1 LIKIMP
7 KLKEYKM
14 YVNGEWVD
22 AENKKTFETLNPEN
36 NEPWAIVPEA
46 SAKDTNKAVNA
57 AQKAFE
63 GMWPKLLPRQRAN
76 YLKAIANELR
86 KNSEI
91 LGKIETIDTG
101 KLFRETKTQANYIAE
116 YYDYFAGLADKVEGT
131 VLPIDKSD
139 MQVITTR
146 EPIGV
151 VAAIIPWNSQML
163 LTAVKLAPALAMGNT
178 VVIKSSE
185 LAPATMFEFAKLIE
199 KTGIPKG
206 VVNIISGFG
215 EPCGKALTTHKNV
228 ERIAFTGG
236 PETARHIIKNSAEN
250 LSQVSLEL
258 GGKSPVAVFE
268 DADQENALNGITA
281 GIFGASGQSCI
292 AGSRL
297 YLQKKIYNNFLDKLV
312 NRAKKIKLGDPMAD
326 DTQMGPLSSLKQ
338 LEIIEKNI
346 KLTVNQGGKIK
357 CGGKRHSLSNKGY
370 YFPATIIECENHNLP
385 VAENELF
392 GPILSVMKFETEDEV
407 INKMNDNQY
416 GLSSG
421 VYTKDLGRGL
431 RVSKAIRAGITFVN
445 TYRLISPSAPFGGMK
460 DSGYGKEA
468 GIESIKDYTRIKTTW
483 FNTSDKPMSDPFT
496 MG

>member
-1 LIKIMP
+1 MP
-7 KLKEYKM
+7 ELKKYKM
-14 YVNGEWVD
+14 FVNGEWLD
-22 AENKKTFETLNPEN
+22 SESKKVFKTLNPEN
-36 NEPWAIVPEA
+36 NEAWAEVPEA
-46 SAKDTNKAVNA
+46 SKKDVDKAVNA

-63 GMWPKLLPRQRAN
+63 GKWSNLFPKERAK
-76 YLKAIANELR
+76 YLKEIANQLRENAEL
-86 KNSEI
+86 

-101 KLFRETKTQANYIAE
+101 KLFKETKNQANYIAE
-116 YYDYFAGLADKVEGT
+116 YYDYYAGLADKVEGT
-131 VLPIDKSD
+131 VLPIDKPN

-146 EPIGV
+146 VPIGV

-185 LAPATMFEFAKLIE
+185 LAPATLFEFAKLIE
-199 KTGIPKG
+199 KAGVPKG

-215 EPCGKALTTHKNV
+215 EPCGKALTSHNLV
-228 ERIAFTGG
+228 ERVAFTGG
-236 PETARHIIKNSAEN
+236 PETARHIIRNSADN

-268 DADQENALNGITA
+268 DGDQENALNGITA

-297 YLQKKIYNNFLDKLV
+297 YIQNSIYEKFLEKII
-312 NRAKKIKLGDPMAD
+312 NRANQIKLGPPMEA

-338 LEIIEKNI
+338 LEVIEKNI
-346 KLTVNQGGKIK
+346 KLTLDQGGKLR
-357 CGGKRHSLSNKGY
+357 CGGKRHNLSNKGY
-370 YFPATIIECENHNLP
+370 YFPATVIECDNHNLP
-385 VAENELF
+385 TAENELF
-392 GPILSVMKFETEDEV
+392 GPVLSVMKFNTEDEV
-407 INKMNDNQY
+407 IDKMNDNQY

-421 VYTKDLGRGL
+421 IYTKDISRSL

>member
-1 LIKIMP
+1 MP
-7 KLKEYKM
+7 KIQNFKM
-14 YVNGEWVD
+14 YINGEWVD
-22 AENKKTFETLNPEN
+22 SSSGKKIQTLNPEN
-36 NEPWAIVPEA
+36 NEVWATVPEA
-46 SAKDTNKAVNA
+46 NEKDVDKAVQS
-57 AQKAFE
+57 AQNAFE
-63 GMWPKLLPRQRAN
+63 NSWSILHPRDRAK
-76 YLKAIANELR
+76 YLRLIADQLR
-86 KNSEI
+86 ENAEH

-101 KLFRETKTQANYIAE
+101 KIYRETKTQANYIAE

-131 VLPIDKSD
+131 VVPIDKPD
-139 MQVITTR
+139 MQVTTTR
-146 EPIGV
+146 IPIGV

-178 VVIKSSE
+178 VVIKASE
-185 LAPATMFEFAKLIE
+185 LAPVTLLEFAKLIE

-206 VVNIISGFG
+206 VINIITGLG
-215 EPCGKALTTHKNV
+215 EPCGKALTTHNLV

-236 PETARHIIKNSAEN
+236 PETAKHIIKNSAEN

-258 GGKSPVAVFE
+258 GGKSPVVVFD

-297 YLQKKIYNNFLDKLV
+297 YLQSKIYNEFLDKLITK
-312 NRAKKIKLGDPMAD
+312 AKKIKLGGPMEE
-326 DTQMGPLSSLKQ
+326 DTQMGPLNSFKQ
-338 LEIIEKNI
+338 LENIEKNI
-346 KLTVNQGGKIK
+346 KATTEQGGKIR
-357 CGGKRHSLSNKGY
+357 CGGERSSVSNKGY

-392 GPILSVMKFETEDEV
+392 GPILSVMKFDKEEEV
-407 INKMNDNQY
+407 IKKMNDNKY

-421 VYTKDLGRGL
+421 VYTSNFARGL
-431 RVSKAIRAGITFVN
+431 RVSKAIRAGIVFIN
-445 TYRLISPSAPFGGMK
+445 TYRLISPMAPFGGIK

-468 GIESIKDYTRIKTTW
+468 GIESIKEYTRIKTTW
-483 FNTSDKPMSDPFT
+483 YNSSDKPMSDPFT

>member
-1 LIKIMP
+1 MMT

-14 YVNGEWVD
+14 YIDGTWVD
-22 AENKKTFETLNPEN
+22 AENKKTFKSLNPEN
-36 NEPWAIVPEA
+36 NEPWAIIPEA
-46 SAKDTNKAVNA
+46 SANDTDKAVQA

-63 GMWPKLLPRQRAN
+63 GEWPKLFPRDRAKF
-76 YLKAIANELR
+76 LRAIAEELR
-86 KNSEI
+86 NNAEH

-101 KLFRETKTQANYIAE
+101 KLFRETKTQATYIAE

-131 VLPIDKSD
+131 VLPIDKPE
-139 MQVITTR
+139 MQVITIR
-146 EPIGV
+146 VPIGV
-151 VAAIIPWNSQML
+151 IAAIVPWNSQML

-178 VVIKSSE
+178 VVIKASE
-185 LAPATMFEFAKLIE
+185 LGPATLLEFAKLVE
-199 KTGIPKG
+199 KVGLPKG
-206 VVNIISGFG
+206 VINIITGFG
-215 EPCGKALTTHKNV
+215 NPCGKVLTTHKLV
-228 ERIAFTGG
+228 ERVAFTGG
-236 PETARHIIKNSAEN
+236 PETARHIIRNSAEN

-268 DADQENALNGITA
+268 DADQENAMNCITA

-297 YLQKKIYNNFLDKLV
+297 YLQKKIYDSFLNKLV
-312 NRAKKIKLGDPMAD
+312 DRAKKIKIGAPMETS
-326 DTQMGPLSSLKQ
+326 TQMGPLNSLKQ
-338 LEIIEKNI
+338 LETIEKNI
-346 KLTVNQGGKIK
+346 KLTVNQGGKLK
-357 CGGKRHSLSNKGY
+357 CGGKRHNLSNKGY
-370 YFPATIIECENHNLP
+370 YFPATIIECDNHNLP
-385 VAENELF
+385 AAENELF
-392 GPILSVMKFETEDEV
+392 GPVLSVMKFETEEEV

-468 GIESIKDYTRIKTTW
+468 GIESIKDYTRVKTIW
-483 FNTSDKPMSDPFT
+483 YNTSERPMRDPFT

>member
-1 LIKIMP
+1 MP
-7 KLKEYKM
+7 KIQNFKM
-14 YVNGEWVD
+14 YINGEWVD
-22 AENKKTFETLNPEN
+22 SSSGKKIQTLNPEN
-36 NEPWAIVPEA
+36 NEVWATVPEA
-46 SAKDTNKAVNA
+46 NEKDVNKAVQS
-57 AQKAFE
+57 AQNAFE
-63 GMWPKLLPRQRAN
+63 NSWSILHPRDRAK
-76 YLKAIANELR
+76 YLRLIADQLR
-86 KNSEI
+86 ENAEH

-101 KLFRETKTQANYIAE
+101 KIYRETKTQANYIAE

-131 VLPIDKSD
+131 VVPIDKPN
-139 MQVITTR
+139 MQVTTTR
-146 EPIGV
+146 IPIGV

-178 VVIKSSE
+178 VVIKASE
-185 LAPATMFEFAKLIE
+185 LAPVTLLEFAKLIE

-206 VVNIISGFG
+206 VINIITGLG
-215 EPCGKALTTHKNV
+215 EPCGKALTTHNLV

-236 PETARHIIKNSAEN
+236 PETAKHIIKNSAEN

-258 GGKSPVAVFE
+258 GGKSPVVVFD

-297 YLQKKIYNNFLDKLV
+297 YLQSKIYNEFLDKLITK
-312 NRAKKIKLGDPMAD
+312 AKKIKLGGPMEE
-326 DTQMGPLSSLKQ
+326 DTQMGPLNSFKQ
-338 LEIIEKNI
+338 LENIEKNI
-346 KLTVNQGGKIK
+346 KATTEQGGKIR
-357 CGGKRHSLSNKGY
+357 CGGERSSVSNKGY

-392 GPILSVMKFETEDEV
+392 GPILSVMKFDKEEEV
-407 INKMNDNQY
+407 IKKMNDNKY

-421 VYTKDLGRGL
+421 VYTSNFARGL
-431 RVSKAIRAGITFVN
+431 RVSKAIRAGIVFIN
-445 TYRLISPSAPFGGMK
+445 TYRLISPMAPFGGIK

-468 GIESIKDYTRIKTTW
+468 GIESIKEYTRIKTTW
-483 FNTSDKPMSDPFT
+483 YNSSDKPMSDPFT

>member
-1 LIKIMP
+1 MSKIQDF
-7 KLKEYKM
+7 KM
-14 YVNGEWVD
+14 YINGEWVD
-22 AENKKTFETLNPEN
+22 SSSGKKIETLNPEN
-36 NEPWAIVPEA
+36 NEVWATVPEA
-46 SAKDTNKAVNA
+46 NEKDVDKAVQS

-63 GMWPKLLPRQRAN
+63 NNWSTLHPRERARYLKLIADQLRAN
-76 YLKAIANELR
+76 AEH
-86 KNSEI
+86 

-101 KLFRETKTQANYIAE
+101 KLYRETKTQANYIAE

-131 VLPIDKSD
+131 VVPIDKPD
-139 MQVITTR
+139 MQVTTTR
-146 EPIGV
+146 IPIGV

-178 VVIKSSE
+178 VVIKASE
-185 LAPATMFEFAKLIE
+185 LAPVTLLEFAKLID
-199 KTGIPKG
+199 KAGIPKG
-206 VVNIISGFG
+206 VINIITGLG
-215 EPCGKALTTHKNV
+215 DPCGKALTTHNLV

-236 PETARHIIKNSAEN
+236 PETAKHIVKNSAEN

-258 GGKSPVAVFE
+258 GGKSPVVVFD

-297 YLQKKIYNNFLDKLV
+297 YLQSSIYDEFLEKLISK
-312 NRAKKIKLGDPMAD
+312 AEKIKLGGPMEK
-326 DTQMGPLSSLKQ
+326 DTQMGPLNSFKQ
-338 LEIIEKNI
+338 LENIEKNI
-346 KLTVNQGGKIK
+346 KATIEQGGKVR
-357 CGGKRHSLSNKGY
+357 CGGKRSTVSNKGY

-392 GPILSVMKFETEDEV
+392 GPILSVMKFDKEDEV
-407 INKMNDNQY
+407 IEKMNDNKY

-421 VYTKDLGRGL
+421 VYTSNFSRGL
-431 RVSKAIRAGITFVN
+431 RVSKAIRAGIVFIN
-445 TYRLISPSAPFGGMK
+445 TYRLISPMAPFGGLK

-468 GIESIKDYTRIKTTW
+468 GIESIKEYTRVKTTW
-483 FNTSDKPMSDPFT
+483 YNSSEKPIDDPFT

>member
-1 LIKIMP
+1 MT
-7 KLKEYKM
+7 KLREYKM
-14 YVNGEWVD
+14 YINGAWVD
-22 AENKKTFETLNPEN
+22 AENKKNFESLNPEN
-36 NEPWAIVPEA
+36 NEPWAIAPEA
-46 SAKDTNKAVNA
+46 SEKDVNKAVDA

-63 GMWPKLLPRQRAN
+63 GKWPKLMPKERAN
-76 YLKAIANELR
+76 YLRAIANQLRENAEL
-86 KNSEI
+86 
-91 LGKIETIDTG
+91 LGKIETMDTG

-131 VLPIDKSD
+131 VLPIDKPN

-151 VAAIIPWNSQML
+151 IAAIIPWNSQML

-206 VVNIISGFG
+206 VVNVVSGFG
-215 EPCGKALTTHKNV
+215 EPCGKALTSHKDV

-297 YLQKKIYNNFLDKLV
+297 YLQKSIYNNFLDKLV
-312 NRAKKIKLGDPMAD
+312 DRAKKIKLGDPMSA

-346 KLTVNQGGKIK
+346 KLTVDQGGKIK

-385 VAENELF
+385 AAENELF

-407 INKMNDNQY
+407 VNKMNDNKY

-483 FNTSDKPMSDPFT
+483 FNTSNKPMSDPFT

>member
-1 LIKIMP
+1 MS
-7 KLKEYKM
+7 KLKKYKM
-14 YVNGEWVD
+14 FIGGEWVD
-22 AENKKTFETLNPEN
+22 SDTKKTFKTLNPEN
-36 NEPWAIVPEA
+36 NEPWAVVPEA
-46 SAKDTNKAVNA
+46 TAKDVDKAVKA

-63 GMWPKLLPRQRAN
+63 GKWSNLFPRERAK
-76 YLKAIANELR
+76 YLKEIANQLRENAEL
-86 KNSEI
+86 

-101 KLFRETKTQANYIAE
+101 KLFKETKTQANYIAE
-116 YYDYFAGLADKVEGT
+116 YYDYYAGLADKVEGT
-131 VLPIDKSD
+131 VLPIDKPN

-146 EPIGV
+146 VPIGV
-151 VAAIIPWNSQML
+151 VVAIVPWNSQML

-178 VVIKSSE
+178 IVIKSSE
-185 LAPATMFEFAKLIE
+185 LAPATLFEFAKLIE

-206 VVNIISGFG
+206 VVNIITGFG
-215 EPCGKALTTHKNV
+215 DPCGKALTSHNLV

-236 PETARHIIKNSAEN
+236 PETARHIIRNSANN
-250 LSQVSLEL
+250 LSEVSLEL

-297 YLQKKIYNNFLDKLV
+297 YIQNSIYENFLEKLV
-312 NRAKKIKLGDPMAD
+312 KRANKIKLGPPMKF

-346 KLTVNQGGKIK
+346 KLTLDQGGKLK
-357 CGGKRHSLSNKGY
+357 CGGKRHTVSNKGY
-370 YFPATIIECENHNLP
+370 YFPPTIIECKNHNLP
-385 VAENELF
+385 TAENELF
-392 GPILSVMKFETEDEV
+392 GPVLSVMKFDNEEEIV
-407 INKMNDNQY
+407 KKMNDNQY

-421 VYTKDLGRGL
+421 IYTKNINRGL

-483 FNTSDKPMSDPFT
+483 FNTSDEPIDDPFT

>member
-1 LIKIMP
+1 MSKIQDF
-7 KLKEYKM
+7 KM
-14 YVNGEWVD
+14 YINGEWVD
-22 AENKKTFETLNPEN
+22 SSSGKKIETLNPEN
-36 NEPWAIVPEA
+36 NEVWATVPEA
-46 SAKDTNKAVNA
+46 NEKDVDKAVQS

-63 GMWPKLLPRQRAN
+63 NNWSTLHPRERAKYLKLIADQLRAN
-76 YLKAIANELR
+76 
-86 KNSEI
+86 SEH

-101 KLFRETKTQANYIAE
+101 KLYRETKTQANYIAE

-131 VLPIDKSD
+131 VVPIDKPD
-139 MQVITTR
+139 MQVTTTR
-146 EPIGV
+146 IPIGV

-178 VVIKSSE
+178 VVIKASE
-185 LAPATMFEFAKLIE
+185 LAPVTLLEFGKLIE
-199 KTGIPKG
+199 KAGIPKG
-206 VVNIISGFG
+206 VINIITGLG
-215 EPCGKALTTHKNV
+215 EPCGKALTTHNLV

-236 PETARHIIKNSAEN
+236 PETAKHIVKNSAEN

-258 GGKSPVAVFE
+258 GGKSPVVVFD

-297 YLQKKIYNNFLDKLV
+297 YLQSNIYDEFLKKLINK
-312 NRAKKIKLGDPMAD
+312 AEKIKLGGPMD
-326 DTQMGPLSSLKQ
+326 KDTQMGPLNNFKQ
-338 LEIIEKNI
+338 LENIEKNI
-346 KLTVNQGGKIK
+346 KATIDQGGKVR
-357 CGGKRHSLSNKGY
+357 CGGKRSSISNEGY

-392 GPILSVMKFETEDEV
+392 GPVLSVMKFEKEEEV
-407 INKMNDNQY
+407 IEKMNDNKY

-421 VYTKDLGRGL
+421 VYTSNFARGL
-431 RVSKAIRAGITFVN
+431 RVSKAIRAGIVFIN
-445 TYRLISPSAPFGGMK
+445 TYRLISPMAPFGGIK

-468 GIESIKDYTRIKTTW
+468 GIESIKEYTRIKTTW
-483 FNTSDKPMSDPFT
+483 YNSSDKPMTDPFT

>member
-1 LIKIMP
+1 MS

-14 YVNGEWVD
+14 FIGGEWVD
-22 AENKKTFETLNPEN
+22 SDAKKTFKTLNPEN
-36 NEPWAIVPEA
+36 NEPWAVVPEA
-46 SAKDTNKAVNA
+46 TAKDVDKAVKA

-63 GMWPKLLPRQRAN
+63 GKWSNLFPRERAK
-76 YLKAIANELR
+76 YLKEIANQLRENAEL
-86 KNSEI
+86 

-101 KLFRETKTQANYIAE
+101 KLFKETKTQANYIAE
-116 YYDYFAGLADKVEGT
+116 YYDYYAGLADKVEGT
-131 VLPIDKSD
+131 VLPIDKPN

-146 EPIGV
+146 VPIGV
-151 VAAIIPWNSQML
+151 VVAIVPWNSQML

-178 VVIKSSE
+178 IVIKSSE
-185 LAPATMFEFAKLIE
+185 LAPATLFEFAKLIE

-206 VVNIISGFG
+206 VVNIITGFG
-215 EPCGKALTTHKNV
+215 DPCGKALTSHSLV

-236 PETARHIIKNSAEN
+236 PETARHIIRNSADN
-250 LSQVSLEL
+250 LSEVSLEL

-297 YLQKKIYNNFLDKLV
+297 YIQNSIYENFLEKLV
-312 NRAKKIKLGDPMAD
+312 KRANKIKLGPPMKS

-346 KLTVNQGGKIK
+346 KLTLDQGGKLK
-357 CGGKRHSLSNKGY
+357 CGGKRHNLSNKGY
-370 YFPATIIECENHNLP
+370 YFPPTIIECKNHNLP
-385 VAENELF
+385 TAENELF
-392 GPILSVMKFETEDEV
+392 GPVLSVMKFDNEEEV
-407 INKMNDNQY
+407 VKKMNDNQY

-421 VYTKDLGRGL
+421 IYTKNINRGL

-468 GIESIKDYTRIKTTW
+468 GIESIKDYTRIKTIW
-483 FNTSDKPMSDPFT
+483 FNTSDEPMDDPFT

>member
-1 LIKIMP
+1 MIQ
-7 KLKEYKM
+7 EYKM
-14 YVNGEWVD
+14 FINGEWVNSSSD
-22 AENKKTFETLNPEN
+22 KKIETLNPEN
-36 NEPWAIVPEA
+36 NEVWATVPEA
-46 SAKDTNKAVNA
+46 NDQDVDFAVQS
-57 AQKAFE
+57 AQKAFDSS
-63 GMWPKLLPRQRAN
+63 WSILHPRDRAK
-76 YLKAIANELR
+76 YLRLIANELR
-86 KNSEI
+86 NNAEY

-131 VLPIDKSD
+131 VVPIDKED
-139 MQVITTR
+139 MQVTTTR
-146 EPIGV
+146 VPIGV

-178 VVIKSSE
+178 VVIKASE
-185 LAPATMFEFAKLIE
+185 LAPVTLLEFAKLIE

-206 VVNIISGFG
+206 VVNIITGLG
-215 EPCGKALTTHKNV
+215 DPCGKALTQHNLV

-236 PETARHIIKNSAEN
+236 PETARHIVKNSSHN

-258 GGKSPVAVFE
+258 GGKSPVAVFD

-297 YLQKKIYNNFLDKLV
+297 YIQSSIYEIFLNKLIDK
-312 NRAKKIKLGDPMAD
+312 AKKIKLGPPMSD
-326 DTQMGPLSSLKQ
+326 ETQMGPLNSLKQ
-338 LEIIEKNI
+338 LEVIEKNI
-346 KLTVNQGGKIK
+346 NETVQQGGIIK
-357 CGGKRHSLSNKGY
+357 CGGKRSSLSSKGY

-385 VAENELF
+385 TAENELF
-392 GPILSVMKFETEDEV
+392 GPVLSVMKFEKEDELV
-407 INKMNDNQY
+407 NLMNDNKY

-421 VYTKDLGRGL
+421 VYTKDLGRGM
-431 RVSKAIRAGITFVN
+431 RVSKAIRAGIVFVN
-445 TYRLISPSAPFGGMK
+445 TYRLISPMAPFGGMK

-468 GIESIKDYTRIKTTW
+468 GQESIKEYTRVKTTW
-483 FNTSDKPMSDPFT
+483 FNASQKPMSDPFT